1 MLQTL
6 PPGSREAPG
15 LQNYCCARR
24 RTAAT
29 SPPPGRD
36 PAAHRTEEAAFFAG
50 PGAWLERAF
59 PRRLLGAL
67 PPRTLPSHLVMFDPL
82 EAEVRPFLRRHGYR
96 RTWQAFH
103 SHFAV
108 DRGLQ
113 ARVLVYTRGGG
124 GGGGGGR

>member
-1 MLQTL
+1 M
-6 PPGSREAPG
+6 A
-15 LQNYCCARR
+15 AR
-24 RTAAT
+24 
-29 SPPPGRD
+29 
-36 PAAHRTEEAAFFAG
+36 PAV
-50 PGAWLERAF
+50 GAWLERAF
-59 PRRLLGAL
+59 PRRLFGAL

-124 GGGGGGR
+124 GGGSGGG